1 MLPIELCATASGEC
15 LHFGQGVEQTPEVG
29 NAVGPA

>member
-15 LHFGQGVEQTPEVG
+15 FHFGQGVEQTPEVG